1 MCNMKKQHLPTV
13 KFLIA
18 SPARE
23 AGVLV
28 TFLTSKTNHWRKY
41 IFNRHPDLELQVKGV
56 TDPEKLYKICYTY
69 AKVFQTVHK
78 KEFVQALAENEKSWR
93 HIERE
98 YLRVLSEHFET
109 SFPRNREVMHAY
121 VSMIPVYPRYLD
133 EWSFNVSY
141 FVPSRVKEIACHEIQ
156 HFLYFKKWIETFPET
171 KRREL
176 DNPHLV
182 WRLSELV
189 DPVILNEHPYFKT
202 LFNRKQLTYKHFQEI
217 RIRGRQPMTHLSIM
231 YRRHLKSKEPFA
243 VFLKE
248 IWKFAKDNEK
258 ILMSA

>member
-1 MCNMKKQHLPTV
+1 MKQKPHFPTV
-13 KFLIA
+13 KFSIA

-28 TFLTSKTNHWRKY
+28 IFLTSKRDRMSKY
-41 IFNRHPDLELQVKGV
+41 VFNRHPELELLVKGI
-56 TDPEKLYKICYTY
+56 TDKEKLYKICYRY
-69 AKVFQTVHK
+69 AKAFQAEHK
-78 KEFVQALAENEKSWR
+78 REFARALEENEKRWKP
-93 HIERE
+93 IEEE

-109 SFPRNREVMHAY
+109 DFPRNRKVMRAY
-121 VSMIPVYPRYLD
+121 VSMIPVYPRWLD

-141 FVPSRVKEIACHEIQ
+141 FVPSRVQEIACHEIQ
-156 HFLYFKKWIETFPET
+156 HFLYFRKWLEVFPKT
-171 KRREL
+171 KREEL

-231 YRRHLKSKEPFA
+231 YRKHLKSKKPFA
-243 VFLKE
+243 AFLKE
-248 IWKFAKDNEK
+248 IWKFAKDNEE
-258 ILMSA
+258 ILMEA